1 MSRLMIVSNRLPV
14 TMSRREGKL
23 TLESSAGGLAT
34 GLGSIYRSRDSLWIG
49 WPGVSR
55 ERIGDRREEI
65 ETRLA
70 EDRFYPV
77 WLTQHD
83 VENHYY
89 GFCNKTIWPLF
100 HYLSLY
106 TIYSKNYWEAYK
118 RVNME
123 FCDEVIRVAREDDII
138 WVQDYHLMLLPMM
151 IRERMPDSKIGFF
164 LHIPFVSSEVFR
176 LLPWRRE
183 ILEGL
188 LGADLLGFH
197 TYDYVH
203 HFVESVRRVTG
214 YEHSFGDI
222 GVGGRT
228 VKVDAFPMGIDYQK
242 FSGAERDRKV
252 QKEIRR
258 IHDKVGDRRIVLSID
273 RLDYTKGIPERL
285 EIFDMFL
292 DKYPEYREK
301 VTMILVAVPSR
312 TGVEHYR
319 MLKRRLDELIGRIN
333 GKYGTFDW
341 MPVWYLYRS
350 LPFNMMVAL
359 YNVADICLVTPL
371 RDGMNLIA
379 KEFVAS
385 KEDGRGVLI
394 LSEMAGA
401 AKELGEALIVNPNN
415 KDEIVEAMRTAFTIP
430 PEEQVVRNRAMQ
442 VRLSRYSIAGWVDD
456 FMDCLAKAKAR
467 QHETGVIRLAEEN
480 REKLRAAYH
489 DASERLILLD
499 YDGTLVP
506 FVDRPE
512 KASPDPEIL
521 DILKSLA
528 AREGNEVVLVS
539 GRDRD
544 TLEKWFGGLD
554 ISMVAEHGVWSRDR
568 GGVWVMI
575 EALKDDWKGEM
586 RSLLELYVDRTP
598 GSFVEEKGYSLSW
611 HYRKADARLASVRAK
626 ELKEDLIKLTENLGI
641 RVLEG
646 SKVIELKDA
655 GVNKGRAVARWLG
668 QKDWD
673 FVLAIGDDWTDEDMF
688 DVLPDTAYSIK
699 VGLNA
704 SKARFNIDSQEEV
717 RVLLKELRA
726 TTCEA

>member
-1 MSRLMIVSNRLPV
+1 
-14 TMSRREGKL
+14 MSRREGNL
-23 TLESSAGGLAT
+23 TIEPSAGGLAT
-34 GLGSIYRSRDSLWIG
+34 GLGSIYRTRDCLWIG
-49 WPGVSR
+49 WPGVAR
-55 ERIGDRREEI
+55 ERLGRRREEM
-65 ETRLA
+65 EAKLA
-70 EDRFYPV
+70 EDRFHAV
-77 WLTQHD
+77 WLSQLD

-100 HYLSLY
+100 HYLPLY

-118 RVNME
+118 RVNRE
-123 FCDEVIRVAREDDII
+123 FCDEVVGIAKDDDII
-138 WVQDYHLMLLPMM
+138 WVHDYHLMLLPKM
-151 IRERMPDSKIGFF
+151 IRLKMPESSIGFF

-222 GVGGRT
+222 SVGGRT
-228 VKVDAFPMGIDYQK
+228 VKVDAFPMGIDYER
-242 FSGAERDRKV
+242 FAGAERDPKV
-252 QKEIRR
+252 QKEIRQIR
-258 IHDKVGDRRIVLSID
+258 EKVGDRRVVLSID

-285 EIFDMFL
+285 EVFDMFL
-292 DKYPEYREK
+292 DKYPQYRSK

-319 MLKRRLDELIGRIN
+319 MLKRRLDELVGRIN

-350 LPFNMMVAL
+350 LPFHMMVAL

-379 KEFVAS
+379 KEFIAS
-385 KEDGRGVLI
+385 KEGGKGVLI

-430 PEEQVVRNRAMQ
+430 PEEQAIRNKAMQ
-442 VRLSRYSIAGWVDD
+442 GRLARYSIAGWMDD
-456 FMDCLAKAKAR
+456 FMDCLAKAKLK
-467 QHETGVIRLAEEN
+467 QHDTAVTRLTDEK
-480 REKLRAAYH
+480 REAIRAAYEEGR
-489 DASERLILLD
+489 DRLILLD

-506 FVDRPE
+506 FKDRPE
-512 KASPDPEIL
+512 QASPDAEIL
-521 DILKSLA
+521 AILECLA
-528 AREGNEVVLVS
+528 NADGNEVVIVS
-539 GRDRD
+539 GRDKD
-544 TLEKWFGGLD
+544 TLQSWFGHLD
-554 ISMVAEHGVWSRDR
+554 IGLVAEHGVWTRDR
-568 GGVWVMI
+568 GGDWIMI
-575 EALKDDWKGEM
+575 EALKDEWKAELKP
-586 RSLLELYVDRTP
+586 LLELYVDRTP
-598 GSFVEEKGYSLSW
+598 GSFVEEKSYSLSW

-626 ELKEDLIKLTENLGI
+626 ELKEDLINLTENLGV

-646 SKVIELKDA
+646 SKVIEIKDA
-655 GVNKGRAVARWLG
+655 GVNKGRAVSRWLAR
-668 QKDWD
+668 KTWD
-673 FVLAIGDDWTDEDMF
+673 FILAVGDDWTDEDMF
-688 DVLPDTAYSIK
+688 DVLPDSAYSIM
-699 VGLNA
+699 VGLSA
-704 SKARFNIDSQEEV
+704 SKARFNVDSQQDIRE
-717 RVLLKELRA
+717 LLKELRA
-726 TTCEA
+726 SICEA

>member
-1 MSRLMIVSNRLPV
+1 MSRLLIVSNRLPV
-14 TMSRREGKL
+14 TMNRRDGNL
-23 TLESSAGGLAT
+23 ILEPSAGGLAT
-34 GLGSIYRSRDSLWIG
+34 GLGSIYRTRDSVWVG

-55 ERIGDRREEI
+55 ERVAKHRKEVEA
-65 ETRLA
+65 RLA
-70 EDRFYPV
+70 EDRFCPV

-83 VENHYY
+83 IENHYY

-100 HYLSLY
+100 HYLPLY
-106 TIYSKNYWEAYK
+106 TIYSKNYWEAYR
-118 RVNME
+118 RVNRE
-123 FCDEVIRVAREDDII
+123 FCDEVVKIASADDVI
-138 WVQDYHLMLLPMM
+138 WIQDYHLMLLPQML
-151 IRERMPDSKIGFF
+151 RERMPESSIGFF

-203 HFVESVRRVTG
+203 HFVESVRRVSG
-214 YEHSFGDI
+214 YEHSFGEI
-222 GVGGRT
+222 SVGGRT

-242 FSGAERDRKV
+242 FASAGRDTRV
-252 QKEIRR
+252 QKEIKR
-258 IHDKVGDRRIVLSID
+258 IHDKVGDRKIVLSID

-292 DKYPEYREK
+292 DRYPAYRGK

-379 KEFVAS
+379 KEFIAS
-385 KEDGRGVLI
+385 KENADGVLI

-415 KDEIVEAMRTAFTIP
+415 KEEIVEAMKLALNIS
-430 PEEQVVRNRAMQ
+430 PEEQVERNRTMQ
-442 VRLSRYSIAGWVDD
+442 KRLARYSIAGWVDD
-456 FMDCLAKAKAR
+456 FTDCLAKAKIK
-467 QHETGVIRLAEEN
+467 QHETGVTRLSPEK
-480 REKLRAAYH
+480 RETLTAAYH
-489 DASERLILLD
+489 GAENRLILLD

-506 FVDRPE
+506 FKDRPE
-512 KASPDPEIL
+512 KASPDADL
-521 DILKSLA
+521 LTLLKRLA
-528 AREGNEVVLVS
+528 SAEGNEVVIVS
-539 GRDRD
+539 GRDID
-544 TLEKWFGGLD
+544 TLQDWFGGLD
-554 ISMVAEHGVWSRDR
+554 LGLVAEHGVWTRDR
-568 GGVWVMI
+568 GGDWAMI
-575 EALKDDWKGEM
+575 ETLKDDWKAEM
-586 RSLLELYVDRTP
+586 KPLLELYVDRTP
-598 GSFVEEKGYSLSW
+598 GSFVEEKSYSLSW
-611 HYRKADARLASVRAK
+611 HYRRADARLASVRAK
-626 ELKEDLIKLTENLGI
+626 ELKEDLINLTENLGV

-655 GVNKGRAVARWLG
+655 GINKGRAVSRWLG
-668 QKDWD
+668 RGDWD
-673 FVLAIGDDWTDEDMF
+673 FILAIGDDWTDEDMF
-688 DVLPDTAYSIK
+688 DVLSDSAYSIK
-699 VGLNA
+699 VGLSA
-704 SKARFNIDSQEEV
+704 SKARFNLDSQDDV
-717 RVLLKELRA
+717 RGLLKELRA
-726 TTCEA
+726 ATCEA

>member
-1 MSRLMIVSNRLPV
+1 MSRLLIVSNRLPV
-14 TMSRREGKL
+14 TMSRKEGKL
-23 TLESSAGGLAT
+23 SLEASAGGLAT
-34 GLGSIYRSRDSLWIG
+34 GLGSIYRTRDSLWVG

-55 ERIGDRREEI
+55 ERVGKRKQEFEN
-65 ETRLA
+65 RLA
-70 EDRFYPV
+70 EDRYHPV
-77 WLTQHD
+77 WLSQHD

-118 RVNME
+118 RVNAE
-123 FCDEVIRVAREDDII
+123 FCDEVTGVAADGDII
-138 WVQDYHLMLLPMM
+138 WIQDYHLMLLPRM
-151 IRERMPDSKIGFF
+151 IREKTPESSIGFF

-183 ILEGL
+183 ILEGV
-188 LGADLLGFH
+188 LGADLVGFH

-222 GVGGRT
+222 SVGGRT

-242 FSGAERDRKV
+242 FSGTERDPKV
-252 QKEIRR
+252 QKEIKR
-258 IHDKVGDRRIVLSID
+258 IHDKIGDRRVVLSID

-285 EIFDMFL
+285 EVFDMFL
-292 DKYPEYREK
+292 DKYPEYRGK

-341 MPVWYLYRS
+341 IPVWYLYRS
-350 LPFNMMVAL
+350 LPFQMMVAL
-359 YNVADICLVTPL
+359 YNVADIALVTPL

-379 KEFVAS
+379 KEYIAS
-385 KEDGRGVLI
+385 KEDGKGVLI

-415 KDEIVEAMRTAFTIP
+415 KDEIVDAMKTALTIS
-430 PEEQVVRNRAMQ
+430 PEEQVERNRPMQ
-442 VRLSRYSIAGWVDD
+442 SRLARYSIGGWVND
-456 FMDCLAKAKAR
+456 FLDCLTKAKVKQR
-467 QHETGVIRLAEEN
+467 ETGVRRLTDERRDDMN
-480 REKLRAAYH
+480 MAYR
-489 DASERLILLD
+489 DACDRLVLLD

-506 FVDRPE
+506 FKDRPE
-512 KASPDPEIL
+512 KAVPDVEIL
-521 DILKSLA
+521 GILEGLA
-528 AREGNEVVLVS
+528 GISGNEVVIVS

-544 TLEKWFGGLD
+544 SLDEWFGHLD
-554 ISMVAEHGVWSRDR
+554 IGLVAEHGVWTRDR
-568 GGVWVMI
+568 VGNWTMV
-575 EALKDDWKGEM
+575 ETLKDDWKAEM
-586 RSLLELYVDRTP
+586 RPLLELYVDRTP

-611 HYRKADARLASVRAK
+611 HYRKADTRLASVRAK
-626 ELKEDLIKLTENLGI
+626 ELKEDLIKLTENLGVRI
-641 RVLEG
+641 LEG
-646 SKVIELKDA
+646 SKVIEIKDA
-655 GVNKGRAVARWLG
+655 GVNKGRAVTRWLG
-668 QKDWD
+668 RKDWD
-673 FVLAIGDDWTDEDMF
+673 FILAIGDDWTDEDMF
-688 DVLPDTAYSIK
+688 DVLPVSAFSIR
-699 VGLNA
+699 VGLSA
-704 SKARFNIDSQEEV
+704 SKAHFNIDSQDDV
-717 RVLLKELRA
+717 RGLLKELRA

>member
-1 MSRLMIVSNRLPV
+1 MSRLLIVSNRLPV
-14 TMSRREGKL
+14 TMSRKEGSL
-23 TLESSAGGLAT
+23 TLEPSAGGLAT
-34 GLGSIYRSRDSLWIG
+34 GLGSIYRTRDSLWIG
-49 WPGVSR
+49 WPGVAR
-55 ERIGDRREEI
+55 ERIGPRREEL
-65 ETRLA
+65 ESRLA
-70 EDRFYPV
+70 EDRFHPV

-118 RVNME
+118 RVNRE
-123 FCDEVIRVAREDDII
+123 FCDEVVKVARDDDII
-138 WVQDYHLMLLPMM
+138 WVQDYHLMLLPRL
-151 IRERMPDSKIGFF
+151 IREKLPESSIGFF

-183 ILEGL
+183 VLEGL

-222 GVGGRT
+222 SVGGRT
-228 VKVDAFPMGIDYQK
+228 VKVDAFPMGIDYQR
-242 FSGAERDRKV
+242 FSGAERNAKI

-258 IHDKVGDRRIVLSID
+258 IHEKVGDRKIVLSID

-285 EIFDMFL
+285 EVFDMFL
-292 DKYPEYREK
+292 DKYPEYRGK

-319 MLKRRLDELIGRIN
+319 MLKRRLDELIGRMN

-379 KEFVAS
+379 KEFIAS
-385 KEDGRGVLI
+385 KEDGKGVLI

-430 PEEQVVRNRAMQ
+430 AEEQVVRNKAMQ
-442 VRLSRYSIAGWVDD
+442 DRLSRYSIAGWVDD
-456 FMDCLAKAKAR
+456 FMDCLAKAKLK
-467 QHETGVIRLAEEN
+467 QHETGVTRLTDE
-480 REKLRAAYH
+480 RRDTMRKAYH
-489 DASERLILLD
+489 DASGRLILLD

-506 FVDRPE
+506 FKDRPE
-512 KASPDPEIL
+512 KASPDAEL
-521 DILKSLA
+521 LGLLEALA
-528 AREGNEVVLVS
+528 STPGNEVVLVS

-544 TLEKWFGGLD
+544 TLEEWFGHIDMGF
-554 ISMVAEHGVWSRDR
+554 VAEHGVWTRDR
-568 GGVWVMI
+568 GGNWEMI
-575 EALKDDWKGEM
+575 EALKDEWKEEIKPF
-586 RSLLELYVDRTP
+586 LDLYVDRTP
-598 GSFVEEKGYSLSW
+598 GSFIEEKGYSLSW

-626 ELKEDLIKLTENLGI
+626 ELKEDLINLTENLGI

-646 SKVIELKDA
+646 NKVIELKDA
-655 GVNKGRAVARWLG
+655 GVNKGRAVSRWLG
-668 QKDWD
+668 RKQWD
-673 FVLAIGDDWTDEDMF
+673 FVLAMGDDWTDEDMF
-688 DVLPDTAYSIK
+688 DVLEDTAYSIK
-699 VGLNA
+699 VGLSA
-704 SKARFNIDSQEEV
+704 SKARFNLDSQEDV
-717 RVLLKELRA
+717 RGLLKELRA

>member
-1 MSRLMIVSNRLPV
+1 MSRLLIVSNRLPI
-14 TMSRREGKL
+14 TMNRRDGAL
-23 TLESSAGGLAT
+23 TLEPSAGGLAT
-34 GLGSIYRSRDSLWIG
+34 GLGSVYRTRDSLWIG
-49 WPGVSR
+49 WPGVAR
-55 ERIGDRREEI
+55 ERVGKRREEM
-65 ETRLA
+65 EARLT
-70 EDRFYPV
+70 EDRFHPV
-77 WLTQHD
+77 WLSQHD

-106 TIYSKNYWEAYK
+106 TVYSKNYWEAYK

-123 FCDEVIRVAREDDII
+123 FCDEVVRIAEDDDII
-138 WVQDYHLMLLPMM
+138 WIQDYHLMLVPQM
-151 IRERMPDSKIGFF
+151 IREKMPASSMGFF

-188 LGADLLGFH
+188 LGADLVGFH

-222 GVGGRT
+222 SVGGRT
-228 VKVDAFPMGIDYQK
+228 VRVDAFPMGIDYK
-242 FSGAERDRKV
+242 RFSSAERDAKV
-252 QKEIRR
+252 QKEIKR
-258 IHDKVGDRRIVLSID
+258 ICDKVGGRRVILSID

-285 EIFDMFL
+285 EVFDLFL
-292 DKYPEYREK
+292 DKYPEYRGK

-341 MPVWYLYRS
+341 IPVWYLYRS
-350 LPFNMMVAL
+350 LPFHMMVAL
-359 YNVADICLVTPL
+359 YNVADIALVTPL

-379 KEFVAS
+379 KEFIAS

-415 KDEIVEAMRTAFTIP
+415 KDEIVEAIKTALTIS
-430 PEEQVVRNRAMQ
+430 PEEQVERNKAMQ
-442 VRLSRYSIAGWVDD
+442 SRLSRYSIGGWVGD
-456 FMDCLAKAKAR
+456 FLDCLAKAKVK
-467 QHETGVIRLAEEN
+467 QHETGVSRLTEEK
-480 REKLRAAYH
+480 REAM
-489 DASERLILLD
+489 ASEYRKGSNRLILLD
-499 YDGTLVP
+499 YDGTLVA
-506 FVDRPE
+506 FKDRPE
-512 KASPDPEIL
+512 KAAPDAAVL
-521 DILKSLA
+521 ALLKDLSA
-528 AREGNEVVLVS
+528 AEGNEVIIVS

-544 TLEKWFGGLD
+544 TLEDWFGHLD
-554 ISMVAEHGVWSRDR
+554 IGLVAEHGVWTRDR
-568 GGVWVMI
+568 AGSWAMI
-575 EALKDDWKGEM
+575 ETLKDDWKGEM
-586 RSLLELYVDRTP
+586 RPLLELYVDRTP

-611 HYRKADARLASVRAK
+611 HYRRADARLASVRAK
-626 ELKEDLIKLTENLGI
+626 ELKEDLINLTENLGV

-655 GVNKGRAVARWLG
+655 GVNKGRAVSRWLG

-673 FVLAIGDDWTDEDMF
+673 FILAIGDDWTDEDMF
-688 DVLPDTAYSIK
+688 DVLPDYAYSIK
-699 VGLNA
+699 VGLSA
-704 SKARFNIDSQEEV
+704 SKARFNVDSQDDV
-717 RVLLKELRA
+717 GFLLKELRA
-726 TTCEA
+726 TTCGT

>member
-1 MSRLMIVSNRLPV
+1 MSRLLIVSNRLPV
-14 TMSRREGKL
+14 TMNRREGNL
-23 TLESSAGGLAT
+23 VLEPSAGGLAT
-34 GLGSIYRSRDSLWIG
+34 GLGSVYRTRDSLWIG

-55 ERIGDRREEI
+55 ERIARQKDEI
-65 ETRLA
+65 KARLA
-70 EDRFYPV
+70 QDRFHPV
-77 WLTQHD
+77 WLSQHD
-83 VENHYY
+83 IENHYY

-118 RVNME
+118 RVNRE
-123 FCDEVIRVAREDDII
+123 FCDEVLRVAEDGDVI
-138 WVQDYHLMLLPMM
+138 WIQDYHLMLLPKM
-151 IRERMPDSKIGFF
+151 IREKMPESSIGFF

-203 HFVESVRRVTG
+203 HFVESVRRVSG

-222 GVGGRT
+222 SVGGRT
-228 VKVDAFPMGIDYQK
+228 VKVDAFPMGIDYQR
-242 FSGAERDRKV
+242 FAGADRDPKV
-252 QKEIRR
+252 QKEIKR
-258 IHDKVGDRRIVLSID
+258 IHGKVGDRKVVLSID

-285 EIFDMFL
+285 EVFDMFL
-292 DKYPEYREK
+292 DRYPEYRGK
-301 VTMILVAVPSR
+301 VTMVLVAVPSR

-379 KEFVAS
+379 KEFIAS
-385 KEDGRGVLI
+385 KEDGKGVLI

-415 KDEIVEAMRTAFTIP
+415 KDEIVEAMSLALTIS
-430 PEEQVVRNRAMQ
+430 PEEQVERNKAMQ
-442 VRLSRYSIAGWVDD
+442 TRLARYSVAGWVDD
-456 FMDCLAKAKAR
+456 FMDCLAKAKAK
-467 QHETGVIRLAEEN
+467 QHETGVTRLTEEK
-480 REKLRAAYH
+480 REALGTAYH
-489 DASERLILLD
+489 DSDNRLILLD

-506 FVDRPE
+506 FKDRPE
-512 KASPDPEIL
+512 KASPDA
-521 DILKSLA
+521 DILALLESLSGA
-528 AREGNEVVLVS
+528 EGNEVVIVS
-539 GRDRD
+539 GRDTD
-544 TLEKWFGGLD
+544 TLQEWFGGLD
-554 ISMVAEHGVWSRDR
+554 IGLVAEHGVWTRDR
-568 GGVWVMI
+568 GGDWAMI
-575 EALKDDWKGEM
+575 ETLKDDWKGEM
-586 RSLLELYVDRTP
+586 RPLLELYVDRTP
-598 GSFVEEKGYSLSW
+598 GSFVEEKGFSLSW
-611 HYRKADARLASVRAK
+611 HYRRADARLASVRAK
-626 ELKEDLIKLTENLGI
+626 ELKEDLIKLTENLGV

-655 GVNKGRAVARWLG
+655 GINKGRAVARWLG
-668 QKDWD
+668 RKDWK
-673 FVLAIGDDWTDEDMF
+673 FILAIGDDWTDEDMF
-688 DVLPDTAYSIK
+688 DVLPDSAYSIK
-699 VGLNA
+699 VGLSA
-704 SKARFNIDSQEEV
+704 SKARFNLDSQEDV
-717 RVLLKELRA
+717 RNLLKELRA

>member
-1 MSRLMIVSNRLPV
+1 MSRLLIVSNRLPV
-14 TMSRREGKL
+14 TMSRKDGNL

-34 GLGSIYRSRDSLWIG
+34 GLGSIYRTRDSLWIG

-55 ERIGDRREEI
+55 ERIGDRQEEI
-65 ETRLA
+65 KARLA

-123 FCDEVIRVAREDDII
+123 FCDEVVSVANEDDVI
-138 WVQDYHLMLLPMM
+138 WIQDYHLMLLPRM
-151 IRERMPDSKIGFF
+151 IREKMPDSSIGFF

-222 GVGGRT
+222 SVGGRT

-252 QKEIRR
+252 QKEIKR
-258 IHDKVGDRRIVLSID
+258 IRDKVGERKVVLSID

-333 GKYGTFDW
+333 GKYGTLDW

-379 KEFVAS
+379 KEFIAS
-385 KEDGRGVLI
+385 KEDGTGVLI

-415 KDEIVEAMRTAFTIP
+415 KEEIVEAMRTAFTIP
-430 PEEQVVRNRAMQ
+430 PEEQVVRNKVMQ
-442 VRLSRYSIAGWVDD
+442 DRLSRYSIAGWVDD

-467 QHETGVIRLAEEN
+467 QHETGVIRLTDKK
-480 REKLRAAYH
+480 RERLRAAYH
-489 DASERLILLD
+489 DASDRLILLD

-521 DILKSLA
+521 DILKA
-528 AREGNEVVLVS
+528 FACVEGNEVVLVS

-544 TLEKWFGGLD
+544 TLEQWFGDLD
-554 ISMVAEHGVWSRDR
+554 IGMVAEHGVWTRDR
-568 GGVWVMI
+568 GGAWEMI
-575 EALKDDWKGEM
+575 EALKDDWKSEM
-586 RSLLELYVDRTP
+586 KPLLELYVDRTP
-598 GSFVEEKGYSLSW
+598 GSFVEEKSYSLSW

-626 ELKEDLIKLTENLGI
+626 ELKEDLIKLTENLGV

-655 GVNKGRAVARWLG
+655 GVNKGRAAARWLG
-668 QKDWD
+668 RKGWD

-699 VGLNA
+699 VGLRA
-704 SKARFNIDSQEEV
+704 SKARFNIDSQEDV